1 MNENLMNAGTFEGYW
16 AYATAPVVL
25 FITLRIVRKINGVR
39 KLYSKYLWVVTIV
52 EVAVYLAALYSFGLL
67 IEGVALGLGLQL
79 EFVEEGQIPTLLLY
93 LAAFTG
99 GARFLEVWLI
109 TLDDTTDRLSASR
122 LARTVL
128 YGVGLLLGLLS
139 FLVTH
144 GYTFLSISTGAVAA
158 ILAFAVQR
166 TMADLIAGV
175 AMSIEGAFKIGEW
188 IRLADGTEGEVIDI
202 DWRATHL
209 KGWDRAIMVFP
220 NASLAS
226 QNFVRL
232 PRHKHP
238 YAQSYQI
245 SIAASQNPAQI
256 KNLLEEAVKSTPGVL
271 VRPAPAIRLADISN
285 DPYHYS
291 LWVHFENYMA
301 MFAARDELFSNIH
314 DLFKASGIS
323 VSPEVLDVRNGERE
337 NGDTT
342 RKDTAGRRNET
353 H

>member
-1 MNENLMNAGTFEGYW
+1 MNAGTFEGYW

-166 TMADLIAGV
+166 TMY
-175 AMSIEGAFKIGEW
+175 GA
-188 IRLADGTEGEVIDI
+188 
-202 DWRATHL
+202 
-209 KGWDRAIMVFP
+209 
-220 NASLAS
+220 
-226 QNFVRL
+226 
-232 PRHKHP
+232 
-238 YAQSYQI
+238 
-245 SIAASQNPAQI
+245 
-256 KNLLEEAVKSTPGVL
+256 
-271 VRPAPAIRLADISN
+271 AIRDLDHAVALLVSEVAFQRE
-285 DPYHYS
+285 DPAK
-291 LWVHFENYMA
+291 LVD
-301 MFAARDELFSNIH
+301 FAGCGFTIVAIVRM
-314 DLFKASGIS
+314 DL
-323 VSPEVLDVRNGERE
+323 VMEHRN
-337 NGDTT
+337 
-342 RKDTAGRRNET
+342 RR
-353 H
+353 